1 MQGHIHKRV
10 HRTADGREKTTWYV
24 VINLGRDAKGRRRQ
38 KWHGGYRTRR
48 EAEAARAKLVNEVN
62 TGIYAEPNKTT
73 LRDWAEGGW
82 LPTMKSQVKPTTWAG
97 YDRMLRL
104 HVLPILG
111 DKPLHKLTPVLLNN
125 LYAELM
131 DSGYK
136 KESRGGG
143 LHSKTVRHIHST
155 LHKVLGDAI
164 DAGLLTNNPA
174 DRAKPPRPRATAST
188 ELRFWDATQLAEFL
202 KRVEGD
208 RLQAAWHLLAMTGMR
223 RGEVLGIRWQDLD
236 LDSGRLAV
244 RHTITAVG
252 YEVQES
258 TPKSHQ
264 ARTIDLDPGTIKQLK
279 DHLERQPDEKA
290 AWGPGY
296 QDSGLVFRREDGS
309 PVHPQ
314 LFSQQFERI
323 VRNSHLPKIR
333 LHDVRHTHATIALR
347 AGVPVKV
354 ISERLGHEDPAFTM
368 KQYAHVIPGM
378 QAEAALLI
386 AELVAGSGSTDST
399 RSS

>member
-10 HRTADGREKTTWYV
+10 HSMADGRTTTTWYV
-24 VINLGRDAKGRRRQ
+24 IINLGRDENGRRRQ
-38 KWHGGYRTRR
+38 KWHGGFRTRK
-48 EAEAARAKLVNEVN
+48 EAEAARAKLVNEVH
-62 TGIYAEPNKTT
+62 TGIYAEPTKLT
-73 LRDWAEGGW
+73 LEDWTVGSW
-82 LPTMKSQVKPTTWAG
+82 LPTMKTQVKATTWAS

-104 HVLPILG
+104 HVLPVLG
-111 DKPLHKLTPVLLNN
+111 DRPMHKLTSTLLNS
-125 LYAELM
+125 LYARLM
-131 DSGYK
+131 EDGYK

-143 LHSKTVRHIHST
+143 LHPKTVRHIHST

-164 DAGLLTNNPA
+164 DAGLLVTNPA
-174 DRAKPPRPRATAST
+174 DRAKPPRPRSTAPT
-188 ELRFWDATQLAEFL
+188 EMKFWDAEQLGQFL
-202 KRVEGD
+202 EHIAGD

-223 RGEVLGIRWQDLD
+223 RGEALGLRWQDVD
-236 LDSGRLAV
+236 LDARRLAV

-252 YEVQES
+252 YEINES
-258 TPKSHQ
+258 TPKNHQ
-264 ARTIDLDPGTIKQLK
+264 ARTIDLDPSTVAQLRAHQDRQLK
-279 DHLERQPDEKA
+279 EKE

-296 QDSGLVFRREDGS
+296 QDSDLIFRREDGS

-314 LFSQQFERI
+314 LFSQQFERE
-323 VRNSHLPKIR
+323 VRRAGLPQIR

-378 QAEAALLI
+378 QAEAAELI
-386 AELVAGSGSTDST
+386 AALVARSRPTTD
-399 RSS
+399 